1 MVGIKI
7 SGLTGGPSY
16 CQPGGAGHASL
27 SSTPLVPRGAS
38 ASRREDTALAAH
50 HTPWHSGE
58 HSGLYKILFPIFA
71 CSSLVISAR
80 GHTPQ
85 ASNHSMM
92 RLLMEARRSDTECCS
107 TLRHCRVPRS
117 AFSRGV
123 LGSKARRT
131 QPPRA
136 YEYRL
141 NTNRGRRGGGGGEE
155 AGELGPVRSAAG
167 GVGTPPQQ
175 ERSAAGGVRP
185 PPLAAGMSLVVQGG

>member
-1 MVGIKI
+1 M
-7 SGLTGGPSY
+7 
-16 CQPGGAGHASL
+16 
-27 SSTPLVPRGAS
+27 PRGSS

-50 HTPWHSGE
+50 RTPWHSGE

-85 ASNHSMM
+85 ASNHSVM
-92 RLLMEARRSDTECCS
+92 RLLMEARRS
-107 TLRHCRVPRS
+107 
-117 AFSRGV
+117 

-141 NTNRGRRGGGGGEE
+141 NTSRGRRGGGGGEE

-167 GVGTPPQQ
+167 GVGTPPPAAALCCWGGQTPPPSSRD
-175 ERSAAGGVRP
+175 ELSCAGGVASRVRP
-185 PPLAAGMSLVVQGG
+185 LSVCIQKRILHHVTMDRNVAGCTLGCVYTPTVY

>member
-1 MVGIKI
+1 M
-7 SGLTGGPSY
+7 
-16 CQPGGAGHASL
+16 
-27 SSTPLVPRGAS
+27 PRGSS

-50 HTPWHSGE
+50 RTPWHSGE

-167 GVGTPPQQ
+167 GVGTPPPAAALCCWGGQTPPPSSRD
-175 ERSAAGGVRP
+175 ELSCAGGVPSSERP
-185 PPLAAGMSLVVQGG
+185 LTD

>member
-1 MVGIKI
+1 MVGTNI

-27 SSTPLVPRGAS
+27 SSTPLVHRGAS

-58 HSGLYKILFPIFA
+58 HSLYKILFPIFA

-85 ASNHSMM
+85 ASNHSVM

-107 TLRHCRVPRS
+107 TLRHCRVNVASTRHDE
-117 AFSRGV
+117 GV
-123 LGSKARRT
+123 LGSKAR
-131 QPPRA
+131 
-136 YEYRL
+136 
-141 NTNRGRRGGGGGEE
+141 
-155 AGELGPVRSAAG
+155 
-167 GVGTPPQQ
+167 
-175 ERSAAGGVRP
+175 
-185 PPLAAGMSLVVQGG
+185 